1 MSQVRNPVWLK
12 HSSRIFKL
20 QHCCPYLAYL
30 VEYAIAKFITS
41 IKNSYSFGKG
51 QYLWNIMGTVCC
63 ETCIKKLIVKIL
75 NCTLI
80 RTFLSF
86 ISLYSYLMYF
96 QSHSP

>member
-1 MSQVRNPVWLK
+1 MGFPNWSPQKSVWMFPGRSAPDPEPTQDLSRSPLSRNGAMSQVRNPVWLK

-51 QYLWNIMGTVCC
+51 QYLWNIMGT
-63 ETCIKKLIVKIL
+63 
-75 NCTLI
+75 
-80 RTFLSF
+80 
-86 ISLYSYLMYF
+86 M
-96 QSHSP
+96 